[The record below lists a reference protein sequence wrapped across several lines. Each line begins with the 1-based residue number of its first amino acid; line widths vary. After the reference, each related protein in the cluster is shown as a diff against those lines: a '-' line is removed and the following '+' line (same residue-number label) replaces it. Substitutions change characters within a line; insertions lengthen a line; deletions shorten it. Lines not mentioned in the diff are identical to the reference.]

1 MRRLLE
7 LNGELAAAFRRECEG
22 LVRPVLW
29 ESERVFAKEPAL
41 AFGYTDNYI
50 PVYAAAG
57 RTNRI
62 APVRLGGV
70 YHDGVRGSIPGEAV

>member
-7 LNGELAAAFRRECEG
+7 LNGELAEAFRREHEG
-22 LVRPVLW
+22 TIRPVLW
-29 ESERVFAKEPAL
+29 ESERVFANEPAL
-41 AFGYTDNYI
+41 VFGYTDNYI
-50 PVYAAAG
+50 PVYAAASG
-57 RTNRI
+57 TNRI